1 VGDLKDRRARKKAQ
15 TREQILRVAQA
26 LFAERGFEAVTISD
40 IANDADVAVQ
50 TVFNHF
56 ATKEELFF
64 AGRADWV
71 DGAAAAVRA
80 RPQGVAPLTALHE
93 HLLGTVRCYLRSL
106 ADPEMRIMIATLD
119 ASPAL
124 IAHERELHHEAVRRL
139 SAALIEACPEG
150 DSAVTGAPPSAT
162 LRTSASLTAALWL
175 AAVRALL
182 VEQRAELTEA
192 VGAVEM
198 SLAVEHLAE
207 QVLGSLAANPTI
219 LQCCPAVEV
228 TPGQV
233 TPGQVTGWPTAARRA
248 V

>member
-26 LFAERGFEAVTISD
+26 LFAEHGFEAVTISD
-40 IANDADVAVQ
+40 IATRADVAVQ

-64 AGRADWV
+64 ADRADWV
-71 DGAAAAVRA
+71 DASAVAVRS
-80 RPQGVAPLTALHE
+80 RPAGVAPLTALRE
-93 HLLGTVRCYLRSL
+93 HLMQTVRCYLRAL
-106 ADPEMRIMIATLD
+106 DDPGVRTMIATLD

-124 IAHERELHHEAVRRL
+124 TAYERELHHESVRRL
-139 SAALIEACPEG
+139 SAAIIEACPEG

-198 SLAVEHLAE
+198 AITVERLAE
-207 QVLGSLAANPTI
+207 QVLGQLAANPTI
-219 LQCCPAVEV
+219 LQCCPAVEA
-228 TPGQV
+228 TPA
-233 TPGQVTGWPTAARRA
+233 QVTGWPTAARRA